1 MGMATLSKTF
11 EPVLRLTRIA
21 KCFTGSSEATYTI
34 IITISPISQTQG
46 RNHECLFGS
55 SLMPSCQRYSKIA
68 AAALRIETAPRAR
81 IKQVNVPARFLDSNS
96 LMGMVAS
103 PIKASKIPIFI
114 ASQ

>member
-1 MGMATLSKTF
+1 MGMATLIKTF
-11 EPVLRLTRIA
+11 EPVLRKTRIA
-21 KCFTGSSEATYTI
+21 SRSTGSSEATYTI
-34 IITISPISQTQG
+34 IITISQTQG